1 MKKAKFSIALL
12 ALLMSIMMLFV
23 ACAPAPAEETTE
35 PTAAPEQTAAPEPTA
50 VPEDKISVFMA
61 VGTGGLGDG
70 GYNDSANAGAV
81 KAQEEFGIDLQ
92 VYEPKSLSE
101 IEAQFL
107 AAGESKEYDLL
118 IGIGMDNA
126 SGVDK
131 ASTAY
136 PDQSFAIFQAVYDKP
151 NVLSA
156 NIAIEDGGYLIGV
169 LVATLYKEN
178 ALPNVPAGTH
188 KMGMVLAM
196 AGEETSK
203 EIFAIQAGGKSVDPD
218 FEVITTEIGSWTDHA
233 KAKELAVS
241 LFEKGCGV
249 VTHYAGSAG
258 NGIFEAA
265 KETGGYV
272 IGAHSNQNEMADTVI
287 CSTVEDMTSAV
298 YNLIKS
304 YVDGSFA
311 AGSIR
316 YGLKDNVDYVTFDN
330 SKVAIPDS
338 VKQAVDAVGQKI
350 ISGEIEPPVTQAELD
365 AFVAGL

>member
-1 MKKAKFSIALL
+1 MKKAKLSIALL
-12 ALLMSIMMLFV
+12 ALVMSIMMLFA
-23 ACAPAPAEETTE
+23 ACAPAPVEEE

-50 VPEDKISVFMA
+50 APEEKISVFEA

-70 GYNDSANAGAV
+70 GYNDNAYAGAL

-107 AAGESKEYDLL
+107 AAAESKEYDLL

-131 ASTAY
+131 ASDAY
-136 PDQSFAIFQAVYDKP
+136 PDQNFAIFQAVYDKP

-178 ALPNVPAGTH
+178 ALPNVPEGTH

-218 FEVITTEIGSWTDHA
+218 FEVITTEIGSWADQA

-272 IGAHSNQNEMADTVI
+272 IGAHSNQNSMADTVI
-287 CSTVEDMTSAV
+287 ASTVEDMNSAV
-298 YNLIKS
+298 YNLVKS
-304 YVDGSFA
+304 YVDGTFA

-316 YGLKDNVDYVTFDN
+316 YGLKDNVDYVTFDG
-330 SKVAIPDS
+330 SKVTMPDTI
-338 VKQAVDAVGQKI
+338 KQAVDAAGQKI
-350 ISGEIEPPVTQAELD
+350 ISGEIVPPTTQEALD